1 MKKPLIVISGP
12 TASGKS
18 SLAVELAL
26 RTGGEIVSADS
37 MQVYRH
43 MDIGTAKITEAEK
56 KGVPHHML
64 DVEEPTR
71 AFSIADYKEMALR
84 CVRDIHSRGRLPI
97 VAGGTGFYIRALLY
111 DTEFGDAGSDP
122 RLRAR
127 LEALLEEKGPEH
139 LYGLLRERDPEAAE
153 SIHPNNRKR
162 VLRALEYHMLTG
174 ERISEHNRRERARSS
189 PYEFIYYALERSREE
204 LYPAI
209 GRRVDKMLED
219 GLAEE
224 VRALR
229 AMGCTADMVSMQGL
243 GYRQMF
249 PYLDGQISL
258 EEAAETIKL
267 ETRHYAKRQYTW
279 LRREDGVTWLPAPR
293 DEEDMEKLLE
303 RIVPEARRLAESC
316 AGE

>member
-26 RTGGEIVSADS
+26 RTGGEVVSADS

-71 AFSIADYKEMALR
+71 AFSIADYKEMASR

-111 DTEFGDAGSDP
+111 DTEFGEAGSDP
-122 RLRAR
+122 RLRER

-139 LYGLLRERDPEAAE
+139 LFGLLKERDPEAAE

-174 ERISEHNRRERARSS
+174 ERISEHNRRERAREA
-189 PYEFIYYALERSREE
+189 PYEFHYYALERDRAE

-209 GRRVDKMLED
+209 GRRVDKMIED
-219 GLAEE
+219 GLADE

-249 PYLDGQISL
+249 PYLDGRISL

-279 LRREDGVTWLPAPR
+279 LRREAGVTWLPAPR
-293 DEEDMEKLLE
+293 DEGDTGRLLE